1 MTNLHHT
8 KWWKTEA
15 ISSKVRLKQ
24 ACPLSL
30 LLFNTVLEFQPE
42 QLQAKEINRI
52 QVGEE
57 EVNLYLFADDMILY
71 LKDPKDST

>member
-8 KWWKTEA
+8 KQGKTEA

-42 QLQAKEINRI
+42 QLQAKEIK
-52 QVGEE
+52 G
-57 EVNLYLFADDMILY
+57 F
-71 LKDPKDST
+71 K